1 MRRSR
6 RISNFWALFVVLAAV
21 LVAAWFLPRNASRGA
36 LRRSRPKAPAI
47 PRRLRNVFATSATA
61 AASGFALGALMSSL
75 GAQIARDLIGSG
87 NVLVNG
93 AAMASFA
100 AFVSA
105 VATLAKRLPA
115 ATAVGFGGVASAI
128 AMALLALSTT
138 HHALAIFLAAV
149 AFAGAAYSLL
159 FVGGLALISAAA
171 PAGRRG
177 GMLSALYLVAYL
189 MQVVVALLLGAA
201 ASAWGLATAIE
212 LGSTAIALLGLT
224 ASGLAASINGRWTG
238 ARP

>member
-6 RISNFWALFVVLAAV
+6 A
-21 LVAAWFLPRNASRGA
+21 
-36 LRRSRPKAPAI
+36 KAPAI

-100 AFVSA
+100 AFVGA

-149 AFAGAAYSLL
+149 ASAGAAYSLL

-171 PAGRRG
+171 PAERRG

-212 LGSTAIALLGLT
+212 LGSAAIALLGLT

-238 ARP
+238 AASMSVSRVSGISLASRRRC